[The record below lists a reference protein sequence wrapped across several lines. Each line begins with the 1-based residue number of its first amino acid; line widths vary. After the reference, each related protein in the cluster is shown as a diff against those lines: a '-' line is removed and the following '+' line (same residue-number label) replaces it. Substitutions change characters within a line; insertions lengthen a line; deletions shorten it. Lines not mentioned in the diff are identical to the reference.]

1 MCCIKRSMW
10 FRQVMSPEREWAV
23 LNRLGRGS
31 MKCKN
36 VQKQEKHSD
45 CAVIKSAP
53 GLAIKWDT
61 GSGGT
66 QCLLGN

>member
-1 MCCIKRSMW
+1 
-10 FRQVMSPEREWAV
+10 MSAEGEWAV

-31 MKCKN
+31 MKCEN
-36 VQKQEKHSD
+36 IQKQEKYSE

-53 GLAIKWDT
+53 GLAIKCDT

-66 QCLLGN
+66 QCLLGNCILP